1 MAIVGCWY
9 VVVEISQQLG
19 RLVDGSFLVSGT
31 SANYLWMRTIRH
43 EYYPRLDLG
52 ATKGFRCERPARTGF
67 RDQQSHCKQCPVISF
82 PFSPLFWPKMS
93 LDAEQRLDTMASSHH
108 EEESN
113 NSTHDTPATTAITK
127 GLHEMEQTQDVDVR
141 AKNEDVLLSSPST
154 ATNTDDNTEKV
165 SLIKSMENEES
176 DVDVELL
183 GGEDGVEGGEEWIT
197 VEQAMD
203 RLGAGPF
210 QIKILIASG
219 LCFAADA
226 MQVILL
232 SFLTLV
238 LKEEWSLSNAKT
250 ESITSCLFAGSMLGT
265 LVLGPAADAYGR
277 RPIFLMSAIIISVF
291 GFATSFSHNYT
302 VFVFLLFWV
311 GFGVGGLV
319 VPFDLLAEFLPS
331 KGRGKILLS
340 IEVSAHTQCIPFT
353 FSPVLFLSQCIF
365 LGSISGR
372 LDVSMSSA

>member
-1 MAIVGCWY
+1 
-9 VVVEISQQLG
+9 
-19 RLVDGSFLVSGT
+19 
-31 SANYLWMRTIRH
+31 MRTICH
-43 EYYPRLDLG
+43 EYYPRLDFG
-52 ATKGFRCERPARTGF
+52 ATKGFRCERPARLDF
-67 RDQQSHCKQCPVISF
+67 RDQKSHCKQFPRHFVPIFSF
-82 PFSPLFWPKMS
+82 FVLPNMS
-93 LDAEQRLDTMASSHH
+93 LDVEQRLDTMASSHH

-127 GLHEMEQTQDVDVR
+127 GLHEMEQTKDVDVR

-154 ATNTDDNTEKV
+154 DDKTEKV

-302 VFVFLLFWV
+302 VFVFLLFWI

-340 IEVSAHTQCIPFT
+340 IEVSSHTHCVPFT
-353 FSPVLFLSQCIF
+353 FAPVPFVSQCVF
-365 LGSISGR
+365 LDSISGR